1 MSQQQP
7 LPKANL
13 QSQEVGA
20 DAPKKSP
27 QPKKKISFSE
37 LKIWNECPFKHK
49 LNYVDGIKSFTGNEY
64 TAFGTAVHYVCE
76 MKVQDPSVDGKKI
89 FKEKFVEEIKA
100 LTIKNINK
108 KMVLEMKDQGL
119 HLVDFI
125 LPELNKMFEEYEV
138 ISVEEQ
144 LYEPITEFETGV
156 NFKGFIDLVIK
167 TPDGKYH
174 VIDWKTCSW
183 GWRAER
189 KAEPMTVY
197 QLSFYKNYFAK
208 KHNIDPK
215 NIETYFALLKRT
227 AKKDNVEIF
236 KVTNGPKRVANAV
249 DLLHRALTHINSKNY
264 LKNKLSCNKC
274 EFYKTSH
281 CP

>member
-1 MSQQQP
+1 MC
-7 LPKANL
+7 
-13 QSQEVGA
+13 
-20 DAPKKSP
+20 
-27 QPKKKISFSE
+27 E
-37 LKIWNECPFKHK
+37 L
-49 LNYVDGIKSFTGNEY
+49 
-64 TAFGTAVHYVCE
+64 
-76 MKVQDPSVDGKKI
+76 KVQDPTVDGKKI
-89 FKEKFVEEIKA
+89 FKEKFVKEIKA
-100 LTIKNINK
+100 LTLENINK

-119 HLVDFI
+119 HLVEFI

-138 ISVEEQ
+138 VSVEEQ
-144 LYEPITEFETGV
+144 LYEPITEFETDV

-236 KVTNGPKRVANAV
+236 RVTNGPKRTANAV

-264 LKNKLSCNKC
+264 LKNRLSCNKC
-274 EFYKTSH
+274 EFYKTPH

>member
-1 MSQQQP
+1 
-7 LPKANL
+7 
-13 QSQEVGA
+13 
-20 DAPKKSP
+20 
-27 QPKKKISFSE
+27 
-37 LKIWNECPFKHK
+37 
-49 LNYVDGIKSFTGNEY
+49 
-64 TAFGTAVHYVCE
+64 
-76 MKVQDPSVDGKKI
+76 MKVQDPSVDGEKL

-100 LTIKNINK
+100 LTIENINK

-119 HLVDFI
+119 HLVQFI
-125 LPELNKMFEEYEV
+125 LPELDKMFEEYEV
-138 ISVEEQ
+138 VSVEEA
-144 LYEPITEFETGV
+144 LYEPITEFETDI

-208 KHNIDPK
+208 KHGIDPK
-215 NIETYFALLKRT
+215 NVETYFALLKRT

-236 KVTNGPKRVANAV
+236 RVTSGPKKTDNATT
-249 DLLHRALTHINSKNY
+249 LLTHAVKNIEKQHYVKNRNSCTY
-264 LKNKLSCNKC
+264 C
-274 EFYKTSH
+274 EFNNTEF
-281 CP
+281 CTR